1 MDQPSVSIVL
11 CTLNRGEQLERCLK
25 SLMELSHPNI
35 EILVIDNGSTNV
47 FIPEINY
54 RYPTRFFQ
62 QPIQG
67 LSYGRNLGMHHATGE
82 LVAFIDDD
90 AFAQVDWIRNAIT
103 HFRNAKV
110 ACVTGRIIPVDSS
123 GRPLMEQKQS
133 FPNSE
138 ERFIFDI
145 KNFDPIKA
153 SAGTGSNFLIRR
165 SLLSQYRFSELL
177 GSGVPVGGAEEQL
190 LFFQIIDSG
199 GTIVFEPDAIVYHEY
214 PQEEASS
221 KKRSLRNSASR
232 IAFLVLLLLKGKKHR
247 LQLLIHAIKRMS
259 GSPTPH
265 HGGPGNF
272 YWRSLYLG
280 PTALLK
286 SAVLAWKNRPHALEK
301 GSLIREFP
309 GGTDFQR
316 TTSRK

>member
-1 MDQPSVSIVL
+1 MQQPSVSIVV

-25 SLMELSHPNI
+25 SLMELNYPNT

-47 FIPEINY
+47 VTPEINY
-54 RYPTRFFQ
+54 RFTTRFFQ

-67 LSYGRNLGMHHATGE
+67 LSYARNLGLHHSKGE
-82 LVAFIDDD
+82 VVAFIDDD
-90 AFAQVDWIRNAIT
+90 AFAQFDWVRNAIR
-103 HFRNAKV
+103 HFENAKV
-110 ACVTGRIIPVDSS
+110 ACVTGRIVPVDSA
-123 GRPLMEQKQS
+123 GKPLVEQKRT

-138 ERFIFDI
+138 ERFFFDI
-145 KNFDPIKA
+145 KNFNPIKA

-165 SLLSQYRFSELL
+165 NILLQYRFSELL

-199 GTIVFEPDAIVYHEY
+199 WTIVFEPDAIVYHEY

-221 KKRSLRNSASR
+221 RKRSLRNSASR
-232 IAFLVLLLLKGKKHR
+232 IAFLILLLLKGKKHR

-280 PTALLK
+280 PSALLK
-286 SAVLAWKNRPHALEK
+286 SAFLARKNRPHALERS
-301 GSLIREFP
+301 SLIREFP
-309 GGTDFQR
+309 AETDLQR

>member
-1 MDQPSVSIVL
+1 M
-11 CTLNRGEQLERCLK
+11 
-25 SLMELSHPNI
+25 
-35 EILVIDNGSTNV
+35 
-47 FIPEINY
+47 PEINY

-67 LSYGRNLGMHHATGE
+67 LSYGRNLGMHHAKGE

-90 AFAQVDWIRNAIT
+90 AFAGADWIRNAIT
-103 HFRNAKV
+103 HFENAKV
-110 ACVTGRIIPVDSS
+110 ACVTGRIVPVDSS
-123 GRPLMEQKQS
+123 GKPVVEQKRS

-138 ERFIFDI
+138 ERFFFDI
-145 KNFDPIKA
+145 QNFNPIKA

-165 SLLSQYRFSELL
+165 SILLQYRFSELL

-199 GTIVFEPDAIVYHEY
+199 WTIVFEPDAIVYHEY

-221 KKRSLRNSASR
+221 RKRNLRNSASR
-232 IAFLVLLLLKGKKHR
+232 IAFLILLLLKGKKHR

-280 PTALLK
+280 PSALLK
-286 SAVLAWKNRPHALEK
+286 SVLLARKNRPQALEK
-301 GSLIREFP
+301 SSLIREFP
-309 GGTDFQR
+309 GETEDQR